1 MTAAATPLRVCLVAG
16 EVSGDRLGAALMRV
30 LRARTGGAVVFS
42 GVGGSD
48 MAAEGLASPF
58 PLGDLAVIGFLSIPA
73 RLRTILRRIREAA
86 DAVIA
91 AQPDILV
98 IIDSPE
104 FTHRVAKRVRARAPD
119 IPIVD
124 YVSPS
129 VWAWRPWRARAMR
142 RFVDRV
148 LALLPFEPDV
158 HARLGGPPCVY
169 VGHPIADR
177 VGALR
182 PDAGEAQR
190 RDAAPPLIL
199 VMPGSRSGELTRM
212 LPVFA
217 RTIEAVRARF
227 GPLDV
232 VVPAVRHL
240 KERVAAEVAA
250 WQVPARVVSDAAEK
264 DAAFRVARAALAK
277 SGTGTLELAVAGV
290 PTVAAYQVPL
300 IEELVARLLVQV
312 PSFILANLVLGERV
326 VPEFVQRDCTPE
338 RLAEAL
344 LALLR
349 DGPERQAQLAAF
361 ARLDTVMEIG
371 TASPAERAANA
382 VLDMVERRRGAIKS
396 PVAPAPSTA

>member
-1 MTAAATPLRVCLVAG
+1 MTAAAAPLRVCLVAG

-148 LALLPFEPDV
+148 LALLPFEPDA
-158 HARLGGPPCVY
+158 HARLGGPPCTY
-169 VGHPIADR
+169 VGHPMIER
-177 VGALR
+177 VAALR
-182 PDAGEAQR
+182 PDADEAAR
-190 RDAAPPLIL
+190 RAAKPPVLL
-199 VMPGSRSGELTRM
+199 VMPGSRRGELKHM
-212 LPVFA
+212 MPVFA
-217 RTIEAVRARF
+217 RTVA
-227 GPLDV
+227 
-232 VVPAVRHL
+232 
-240 KERVAAEVAA
+240 RVAANVGPLEVVIAA
-250 WQVPARVVSDAAEK
+250 VPHLADAIAGATATWPARPRLAVTQGER
-264 DAAFRVARAALAK
+264 DAAFRVARAALVK

-290 PTVAAYQVPL
+290 PMVASYRGSA
-300 IEELVARLLVQV
+300 IEAFIAKRLVKLSSV
-312 PSFILANLVLGERV
+312 ILANLVLGEAV
-326 VPEFVQRDCTPE
+326 VPEFMQNDAEPQRMAAALAPLLGDTAE
-338 RLAEAL
+338 RV
-344 LALLR
+344 
-349 DGPERQAQLAAF
+349 RQVAAF
-361 ARLDTVMEIG
+361 AKLDAIMDIG
-371 TASPAERAANA
+371 TARPSDRAADI
-382 VLDMVERRRGAIKS
+382 VLKTIER
-396 PVAPAPSTA
+396 